1 MRLRVVDIF
10 GLIEDVL
17 IHTVTDKFII
27 IIIIIIINY
36 NLTEFFNIW
45 SLFPYKEVLDF
56 VCLIVF
62 FSIMYTCV
70 E

>member
-27 IIIIIIINY
+27 IINY
-36 NLTEFFNIW
+36 NVTESFNIW